1 MGAQDLRLGVEDV
14 LLEAGVFSDTTDART
29 MLTLRATPSASGR
42 IGRDWEWRAGVRL
55 GATRQSG
62 GPLPHD
68 DQDAVLADT
77 WVRWRTGDTKLT
89 AGLQTVLWGRVDE
102 VPLIDRV
109 SRVDASRLLLDNLPQ
124 RRLPQPIV
132 RWEQAFDT
140 MELDVVLM
148 PSFQGAKLA
157 DSRNVWSPVDQ
168 QRGVILGIAPPP
180 ALAAFISSAD
190 LRDDDNGHGGAAV
203 RLTQTGAG
211 DIDWGLTAAR
221 TRQSLPYYVADPV
234 AGTLTA
240 THPFQRFLGAD
251 LEFNA
256 AGATW
261 RSELGLT
268 WDARVTATSG
278 QALKVRTTEW
288 VGAVEFFPGGEDLRM
303 NLQLAARKAHT
314 GADVLELREYAALGG
329 EVEDSFDQGRWKL
342 AMRFNLGLN
351 VHDVY
356 LGPRVTFSGWEPHDV
371 FLAYHHFRGE
381 ARTLGGFHR
390 DHSLLTLGLR
400 TRF

>member
-1 MGAQDLRLGVEDV
+1 
-14 LLEAGVFSDTTDART
+14 
-29 MLTLRATPSASGR
+29 
-42 IGRDWEWRAGVRL
+42 
-55 GATRQSG
+55 
-62 GPLPHD
+62 
-68 DQDAVLADT
+68 
-77 WVRWRTGDTKLT
+77 
-89 AGLQTVLWGRVDE
+89 
-102 VPLIDRV
+102 
-109 SRVDASRLLLDNLPQ
+109 
-124 RRLPQPIV
+124 
-132 RWEQAFDT
+132 
-140 MELDVVLM
+140 M
-148 PSFQGAKLA
+148 PSFQGANLA

-240 THPFQRFLGAD
+240 THPFQRFLGAA

-288 VGAVEFFPGGEDLRM
+288 V
-303 NLQLAARKAHT
+303 
-314 GADVLELREYAALGG
+314 
-329 EVEDSFDQGRWKL
+329 
-342 AMRFNLGLN
+342 
-351 VHDVY
+351 
-356 LGPRVTFSGWEPHDV
+356 
-371 FLAYHHFRGE
+371 
-381 ARTLGGFHR
+381 
-390 DHSLLTLGLR
+390 
-400 TRF
+400 